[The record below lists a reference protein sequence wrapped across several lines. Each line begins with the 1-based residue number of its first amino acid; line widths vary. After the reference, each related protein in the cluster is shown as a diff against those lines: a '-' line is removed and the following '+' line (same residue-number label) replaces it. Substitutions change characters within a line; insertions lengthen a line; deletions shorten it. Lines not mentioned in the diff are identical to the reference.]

1 MNMKLIRAGAALLFC
16 LCAFSLFSQIIS
28 HIVEKGDT
36 LYSLSKKYGVSV
48 DELRS
53 ANAIS
58 GSDLYAGQKL
68 IIPAKKADK
77 RATYESVG

>member
-1 MNMKLIRAGAALLFC
+1 MNMKLIRAVSALLFC
-16 LCAFSLFSQIIS
+16 LCALPLFSQNIS

-48 DELRS
+48 DDLRS

-68 IIPAKKADK
+68 IIPAKKMTNA
-77 RATYESVG
+77 